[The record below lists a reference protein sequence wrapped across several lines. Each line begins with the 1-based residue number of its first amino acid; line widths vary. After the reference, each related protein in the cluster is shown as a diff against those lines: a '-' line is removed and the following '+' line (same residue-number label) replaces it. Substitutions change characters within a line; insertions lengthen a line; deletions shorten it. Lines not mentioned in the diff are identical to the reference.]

1 MSEKDLRSE
10 PFKTMVVLGESTV
23 QGGPWLININDR
35 WADVLARL
43 LNKCQTEPINYYN
56 KGIGANAISPR
67 SPSYAGSVKPSALER
82 YQKDV
87 IDLNPDLFLLCY
99 GLNDMSSGMN
109 VKEFAEDME
118 TIILDVKDQCSP
130 VILLTSIYYKTSWKS
145 FPPWDKGSKKLTKI
159 YNDTIQKLAL
169 KNNCIFSDVW
179 ESENCA
185 DWLINPDGVHANFL
199 GNLIIGHRV
208 FRDIAVNCS
217 CLSNSTFERTINT
230 QWVKD
235 TSKIREECGDPF
247 KKTW

>member
-1 MSEKDLRSE
+1 
-10 PFKTMVVLGESTV
+10 
-23 QGGPWLININDR
+23 
-35 WADVLARL
+35 
-43 LNKCQTEPINYYN
+43 
-56 KGIGANAISPR
+56 
-67 SPSYAGSVKPSALER
+67 
-82 YQKDV
+82 
-87 IDLNPDLFLLCY
+87 
-99 GLNDMSSGMN
+99 MSSGMN

-145 FPPWDKGSKKLTKI
+145 FPPWNKGSKKLTEI

-179 ESENCA
+179 ESENGA

>member
-1 MSEKDLRSE
+1 MSKKDLKSE
-10 PFKTMVVLGESTV
+10 QFKTMVILGESTV
-23 QGGPWLININDR
+23 QGGPWLMNINDR
-35 WADVLARL
+35 WADVLAQL
-43 LNKCQTEPINYYN
+43 LNKCQSKPINYYN

-67 SPSYAGSVKPSALER
+67 SPGYADSAKPSALER
-82 YQKDV
+82 YQTDV

-99 GLNDMSSGMN
+99 GLNDMRAGME
-109 VKEFAEDME
+109 VKDFAEDME
-118 TIILDVKDQCSP
+118 TIIQDVKDQCSP
-130 VILLTSIYYKTSWKS
+130 VILLTIIYYMTSWKS
-145 FPPWDKGSKKLTKI
+145 FTPYDKGNIKLTKI
-159 YNDTIQKLAL
+159 YNNTIRKLAL

-179 ESENCA
+179 ESENGA

>member
-1 MSEKDLRSE
+1 MSKKDLKSE

-23 QGGPWLININDR
+23 QGGPWINNINDR
-35 WADVLARL
+35 WADVLAQL
-43 LNKCQTEPINYYN
+43 LNKCQSKPINYYN

-67 SPSYAGSVKPSALER
+67 SPGYADSVKPSALER
-82 YQKDV
+82 YTKDV

-99 GLNDMSSGMN
+99 GLNDMRAGME

-130 VILLTSIYYKTSWKS
+130 VILLTSIYYMTGWKS
-145 FPPWDKGSKKLTKI
+145 FTPYDKGSIKLTKI
-159 YNDTIQKLAL
+159 YNNTIRKLAL

-179 ESENCA
+179 EAEDGS
-185 DWLINPDGVHANFL
+185 DWLINPDGVHANSV

-217 CLSNSTFERTINT
+217 CLSNSTFKRTMNT
-230 QWVKD
+230 EWVKD

-247 KKTW
+247 RKTW